1 MKREREKSK
10 RIRKLG
16 KSGKLKKKG
25 ETEGKSRK
33 SNLVRYL
40 AFKNFLN

>member
-1 MKREREKSK
+1 MKKERGKFK

-16 KSGKLKKKG
+16 KRGKDKKKG
-25 ETEGKSRK
+25 ETQGKNRK